1 MSPATLALHV
11 GQKSQLTRTIT
22 PINATNQNV
31 TWSSDNAAIATVSNT
46 GLVTAIANGTTT
58 IRATTQQG
66 SFVAQTSVTVTTPLP
81 SYSTRLT
88 GTANEKYGLAKSL
101 SVMPGDTIT
110 MEVWAKYL
118 DTNTNNWSAALTNLV
133 GAIANGTAPTG
144 TFIDGGAAGSIG
156 GTTFPYTGVLPRT
169 GDSGT
174 GPKAYL
180 NYIVFDKNYGYKT
193 GGFKRLSA
201 TPKENGSD
209 VAHEKLA
216 FEGVDKV
223 IIKEAGYVYIYLSNE
238 NDTPVEVFFDDFKV
252 KHSKGPIVSSQDY
265 YPFGL
270 TYNSYQRENSIQ
282 QPYQYNGK
290 EIQDELNLQWMD
302 YGARMYDAQIG
313 RWHVVDPLADAFPN
327 WSSYAYGY
335 NNPIR
340 FTDPFGMSNEDEV
353 DNRTDNEFE
362 GRGANGSWNFRE
374 TRSGG
379 NGSGSST
386 TSGAG
391 CASCANGF
399 GIGGDLLAKG
409 NNSARPNEVKNKD
422 PEKENAEHENPES
435 ADPYYNWFDYGS
447 DTRAAVVTNIPFE
460 IMVTEKG
467 SSKPAKRTIL
477 VTVMIQ
483 LPKTVAISPDDYEK
497 REFINPNE
505 ASRITDQ
512 SIRTAHLITVT
523 TIRTTNWVGLQRIFE
538 SRFVNNLETQLSMRY
553 PGANGVPGAR
563 VTSRQ
568 NIPSQYMKYARPFIP

>member
-1 MSPATLALHV
+1 MSPTTLPLHV

-46 GLVTAIANGTTT
+46 GLVTAVANGTTT

-156 GTTFPYTGVLPRT
+156 GTTFPFTGVLPRT

-180 NYIVFDKNYGYKT
+180 NYIIFDKNYQFKT

-238 NDTPVEVFFDDFKV
+238 NDTPVEVYFDDFKV

-265 YPFGL
+265 YRFGL
-270 TYNSYQRENSIQ
+270 TYNSYQRENSTQ

-290 EIQDELNLQWMD
+290 EVQDELNLQWMD

-313 RWHVVDPLADAFPN
+313 RWHVVDPLGELFND
-327 WSSYAYGY
+327 WSSYAYTY

-340 FTDPFGMSNEDEV
+340 FTDPYGMANEDQS
-353 DNRTDNEFE
+353 
-362 GRGANGSWNFRE
+362 NGDPDPNALPENIKTGEKSFLTFFW
-374 TRSGG
+374 SG
-379 NGSGSST
+379 NNNSGSST
-386 TSGAG
+386 TVAG
-391 CASCANGF
+391 CAYCTNGF
-399 GIGGDLLAKG
+399 GGDLLSGSKNSNPQGPVVQKNNDPFKIDGMIFRKDKDRFSPFIYFNVTMATGITEVAVYTDEGVVMVILDKDGTVVSVETTTIGPQINFLYYFSNNGFTNLPRDLAKPSVFEALG
-409 NNSARPNEVKNKD
+409 
-422 PEKENAEHENPES
+422 ENAP
-435 ADPYYNWFDYGS
+435 AFWLTF
-447 DTRAAVVTNIPFE
+447 TNGRGQFF
-460 IMVTEKG
+460 TDN
-467 SSKPAKRTIL
+467 
-477 VTVMIQ
+477 
-483 LPKTVAISPDDYEK
+483 LPKAAWQSFTDSPYEDITFRFTYQNDDIQGSLNVYY
-497 REFINPNE
+497 R
-505 ASRITDQ
+505 
-512 SIRTAHLITVT
+512 
-523 TIRTTNWVGLQRIFE
+523 
-538 SRFVNNLETQLSMRY
+538 
-553 PGANGVPGAR
+553 
-563 VTSRQ
+563 
-568 NIPSQYMKYARPFIP
+568 